1 MIHRD
6 LKPEN
11 IFITNDFKIKIG
23 DFGIS
28 RQLNKGS
35 EYAKTKAG
43 TLLYMAQE
51 IIDDEKYNNKVDLW
65 SLGCILYE
73 LCTLNY
79 YFYNSSIKK
88 LIDQILYSEYEEH
101 EKINTKIYGEKLEN
115 LIKLLLK
122 RYYKTRPDINIFNK
136 LLNGND
142 SESNQKKIK
151 YLRERYNSIIK
162 NLENI
167 SYDYSRKDIRF
178 IRYGFSEDEEPHVI
192 PTCIGFPKDDYS
204 KNSYYLEGEDED
216 EEKEEE
222 IKEKSIKDIYFIGKE
237 AEILQNDLNLIN
249 PIKRGIFFDWDNFT
263 KLLGFIIEKDLK
275 VHPEDHKILITQSPF
290 NTKENREKLSEII
303 LEHFGFA
310 GMYIAMKQ

>member
-1 MIHRD
+1 
-6 LKPEN
+6 
-11 IFITNDFKIKIG
+11 
-23 DFGIS
+23 
-28 RQLNKGS
+28 
-35 EYAKTKAG
+35 
-43 TLLYMAQE
+43 MAPE

-79 YFYNSSIKK
+79 CFYNSSIKK
-88 LIDQILYSEYEEH
+88 LIDQILYSEHEEH

-136 LLNGND
+136 LLNEND

-167 SYDYSRKDIRF
+167 SYDYSRKDKYSEKEINYHFDRNKAIIIQLGTRF

-222 IKEKSIKDIYFIGKE
+222 IKE
-237 AEILQNDLNLIN
+237 
-249 PIKRGIFFDWDNFT
+249 
-263 KLLGFIIEKDLK
+263 II
-275 VHPEDHKILITQSPF
+275 
-290 NTKENREKLSEII
+290 
-303 LEHFGFA
+303 
-310 GMYIAMKQ
+310 